1 MLICNSE
8 DFVSQRWA
16 LGCISSKE
24 TGATSKA
31 KQIRCN
37 LTNEDSLDIAMNLP
51 IPCVVLL
58 WQKILFS
65 HTYSVILQKNKM
77 SVINARKKKKNQ
89 KKMC

>member
-8 DFVSQRWA
+8 DFVSEM
-16 LGCISSKE
+16 GPGVHFFKE

-58 WQKILFS
+58 WQKNPFLTNIFCNITKKQML
-65 HTYSVILQKNKM
+65 
-77 SVINARKKKKNQ
+77 VINARKKRKNQ